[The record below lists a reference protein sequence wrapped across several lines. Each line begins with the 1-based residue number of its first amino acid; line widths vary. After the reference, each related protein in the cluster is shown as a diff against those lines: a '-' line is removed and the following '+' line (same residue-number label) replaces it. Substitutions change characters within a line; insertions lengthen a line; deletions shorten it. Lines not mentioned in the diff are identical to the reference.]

1 VKGSLLGTMEEGM
14 RDSIEMIKRK
24 ALEFSL
30 GLMDVSTRE
39 NGLMESN
46 MEWGFTQHQRG
57 R

>member
-1 VKGSLLGTMEEGM
+1 MDEGM
-14 RDSIEMIKRK
+14 RDSTEMIKRK